1 MHLRLSKLGREEE
14 GFALI
19 PTLGAIALVTV
30 LVAVSL
36 AAANG
41 DVHLVQRDLDTKRAY
56 AAAQAGVIDYAFHLN
71 SDANYWARCTG
82 TQANPL
88 PTPNAVNQVGSTAHR
103 RTVPGS
109 TDGSQYAIELL
120 PATTYTGS
128 PNQCD
133 PTNPVDSMLEKS
145 GPNAGTFRIR
155 ATGYEG
161 TAKRSIV
168 ATFRQSSFLDYVYFT
183 QLETSDP
190 VTYGFLNPSAALDGA
205 YSQCTKFRRDG
216 RESVQ
221 IPGTG
226 IGNIPRTFCDQIV
239 FASGDNIKGP
249 MHTNDDFC
257 LAQNSNPTFG
267 RSAADPI
274 EVSASSPGW
283 HTSTNNACTGTNAS
297 PNFAG
302 SLVPNAAILLPK
314 PIETSNLQTLAGPTY
329 TYTGQTTIELSG
341 SSMRINGGASVPV
354 PTGGV
359 LYIKNGSCSTTY
371 SPFTATYPAT
381 SGCGNAIVHSSSPYA
396 SQLTIAAENDIIIDG
411 SIQRDSNASGL
422 LGLVAGNFI
431 RVKHLLCPSATPNCD
446 GSTSVETA
454 KGICGTAVNGTTP
467 PNPLNNL
474 QIDAALLAID
484 HSFIVDHYD
493 CGPSLGNLNVTGA
506 IAQKFR
512 GAVGTSSGNT
522 GYLKNYVYD
531 DHLRFEE
538 PPEGFDPT
546 NKSWH
551 VGRETLDFP

>member
-41 DVHLVQRDLDTKRAY
+41 DLHLVQRDLDTKRAY
-56 AAAQAGVIDYAFHLN
+56 AAAQAGVIDFAFHLN
-71 SDANYWARCTG
+71 NDPNYWAKCT
-82 TQANPL
+82 AV
-88 PTPNAVNQVGSTAHR
+88 PTPNAVNQVGSTAKR

-120 PATTYTGS
+120 PASAYTGS
-128 PNQCD
+128 PNQCN

-155 ATGYEG
+155 STGFEG
-161 TAKRSIV
+161 TARRSIV

-190 VTYGFLNPSAALDGA
+190 VTYGFPNPSTALTGA

-216 RESVQ
+216 RESVN
-221 IPGTG
+221 IPGTSQK
-226 IGNIPRTFCDQIV
+226 CDQIV
-239 FASGDNIKGP
+239 FVAGDNLKGP
-249 MHTNDDFC
+249 VHTNDDFAIC
-257 LAQNSNPTFG
+257 GNPTFG
-267 RSAADPI
+267 RSAADST
-274 EVSASSPGW
+274 EVSAPPTGW
-283 HTSTNNACTGTNAS
+283 LAGNSCTAN
-297 PNFAG
+297 PNFVG
-302 SLVPNAAILLPK
+302 PLVPNAPILLPK
-314 PIETSNLQTLAGPTY
+314 PIQSSDLQTLAGPTY
-329 TYTGQTTIELSG
+329 TYTGQTKIELSG
-341 SSMRINGGASVPV
+341 STMRINGGASVPV

-359 LYIKNGSCSTTY
+359 LYIANGSCSTTY

-381 SGCGNAIVHSSSPYA
+381 SGCGNALVHTSSPYT

-411 SIQRDSNASGL
+411 SIQRASDAPGL
-422 LGLVAGNFI
+422 LGLVASNFI
-431 RVKHLLCPSATPNCD
+431 RVKHPVCAASDLTCSGGTT
-446 GSTSVETA
+446 TSETA
-454 KGICGTAVNGTTP
+454 KGQCNAGVNGSESL
-467 PNPLNNL
+467 PNV

-493 CGPSLGNLNVTGA
+493 CGGTLGNLNVTGA

-512 GAVGTSSGNT
+512 GAVGTNGSPGT
-522 GYLKNYVYD
+522 GYKKNYVYD
-531 DHLRFEE
+531 DRLRFDE
-538 PPEGFDPT
+538 PPEGFDPS

-551 VGRETLDFP
+551 VGRETLDSP

>member
-1 MHLRLSKLGREEE
+1 MHLRLDRLRRLRREEE

-19 PTLGAIALVTV
+19 PTLGAIVLVTV

-41 DVHLVQRDLDTKRAY
+41 DLHLVQRDLDTKRAY

-71 SDANYWARCTG
+71 NDPNYWAKCT
-82 TQANPL
+82 AV
-88 PTPNAVNQVGSTAHR
+88 PTPNGVNQVGSSANR
-103 RTVPGS
+103 RTVPGA

-120 PATTYTGS
+120 PASTYTGN
-128 PNQCD
+128 PNQCN

-155 ATGYEG
+155 STGFKG

-190 VTYGFLNPSAALDGA
+190 VTYGFANPSAALDGA

-216 RESVQ
+216 RELVN
-221 IPGTG
+221 IPGTSQK
-226 IGNIPRTFCDQIV
+226 CDQIV
-239 FASGDNIKGP
+239 FVAGDNLKGP
-249 MHTNDDFC
+249 VHTNDDFAIC
-257 LAQNSNPTFG
+257 NNPTFG
-267 RSAADPI
+267 RSAADST
-274 EVSASSPGW
+274 EVSAPPTGW
-283 HTSTNNACTGTNAS
+283 L
-297 PNFAG
+297 AG
-302 SLVPNAAILLPK
+302 NGCSANPSFVGPLVPNSPILLPK
-314 PIETSNLQTLAGPTY
+314 PIETSNLQTLAGPSY
-329 TYTGQTTIELSG
+329 TFTGQTKIELNG
-341 SSMRINGGASVPV
+341 STMKINGGASVPV

-359 LYIKNGSCSTTY
+359 LYIKNLSCSTSY

-381 SGCGNAIVHSSSPYA
+381 SGCGNAVVHSTSPYA

-411 SIQRDSNASGL
+411 SIQRATDASGL
-422 LGLVAGNFI
+422 LGLVASNFI
-431 RVKHLLCPSATPNCD
+431 RVKHPVCPSSDLTCQ
-446 GSTSVETA
+446 GGTITSETA
-454 KGICGTAVNGTTP
+454 KGQCNSGVNGSEAL
-467 PNPLNNL
+467 PNVE
-474 QIDAALLAID
+474 IDAALLAID

-493 CGPSLGNLNVTGA
+493 CGGTLGNLNVTGA

-512 GAVGTSSGNT
+512 GAVGTNGSPGT
-522 GYLKNYVYD
+522 GYKKNYVYD

-538 PPEGFDPT
+538 PPEGFDPS

>member
-1 MHLRLSKLGREEE
+1 MHLRLSRLGREEE

-19 PTLGAIALVTV
+19 PTLGAIALITV
-30 LVAVSL
+30 LVTVSL

-41 DVHLVQRDLDTKRAY
+41 DLHLVQRDLDTKRSY

-71 SDANYWARCTG
+71 NDPNYWAHCTDVPG
-82 TQANPL
+82 KDVPGQS
-88 PTPNAVNQVGSTAHR
+88 AVNQVDSTVRR

-120 PATTYTGS
+120 PASAYTGS
-128 PNQCD
+128 PNQCN

-155 ATGYEG
+155 STGYEG
-161 TAKRSIV
+161 NGKRSIV

-190 VTYGFLNPSAALDGA
+190 VTYGYANPSPELQAAYD
-205 YSQCTKFRRDG
+205 QCTKFRRDG
-216 RESVQ
+216 RPRSGSTTPSQ
-221 IPGTG
+221 I
-226 IGNIPRTFCDQIV
+226 CDTIV
-239 FASGDNIKGP
+239 FVDGDNIKGP

-257 LAQNSNPTFG
+257 VAASSSPTFG

-283 HTSTNNACTGTNAS
+283 HTSTTNTGNGCTGTNAS

-302 SLVPNAAILLPK
+302 SLVPNAPILLPK
-314 PIETSNLQTLAGPTY
+314 PIEASNLQTLAGPTY
-329 TYTGQTTIELSG
+329 TYTGQTKIELSG
-341 SSMRINGGASVPV
+341 SSMRINGGSSVPV
-354 PTGGV
+354 PNGGV
-359 LYIKNGSCSTTY
+359 LYIKNGSCSTSY

-381 SGCGNAIVHSSSPYA
+381 SGCGNAIVHTSSAYT

-411 SIQRDSNASGL
+411 SIQRASDATGL
-422 LGLVAGNFI
+422 LGLVASNFI
-431 RVKHLLCPSATPNCD
+431 RVMHPICPNGNAACD
-446 GSTSVETA
+446 ITAPSTQTA
-454 KGICGTAVNGTTP
+454 KGACNNGI
-467 PNPLNNL
+467 NSNQSLNNPE
-474 QIDAALLAID
+474 IDAALLAID

-493 CGPSLGNLNVTGA
+493 CGGTLANLNVTGA

-512 GAVGTSSGNT
+512 GAVGTNGGSGT
-522 GYLKNYVYD
+522 GYKKNYVYD
-531 DHLRFEE
+531 DHLRYEE
-538 PPEGFDPT
+538 PPEGFDPS

>member
-1 MHLRLSKLGREEE
+1 MHLRLSTLRHDEE

-41 DVHLVQRDLDTKRAY
+41 DLHQVQRDLDTKRAY

-71 SDANYWARCTG
+71 NDPNYWAKCT
-82 TQANPL
+82 AV
-88 PTPNAVNQVGSTAHR
+88 PTPNAVNQVGSTASR

-109 TDGSQYAIELL
+109 TDGSQYAIELM
-120 PATTYTGS
+120 PASTYTGS
-128 PNQCD
+128 PNRCN

-145 GPNAGTFRIR
+145 GPNAGTFRVR
-155 ATGYEG
+155 STGYEG

-168 ATFRQSSFLDYVYFT
+168 ATFRQSSFLDFVYFT

-190 VTYGFLNPSAALDGA
+190 VTYGFANPSTALDGA

-216 RESVQ
+216 RELVQ

-226 IGNIPRTFCDQIV
+226 SGTPYPRTFCDQIV
-239 FASGDNIKGP
+239 FVAGDNIKGP
-249 MHTNDDFC
+249 LHTNDDFAIC
-257 LAQNSNPTFG
+257 GNPTFG
-267 RSAADPI
+267 RSAADST
-274 EVSASSPGW
+274 EVSAPPPGW
-283 HTSTNNACTGTNAS
+283 LTGNSCTAN
-297 PNFAG
+297 PNFVG
-302 SLVPNAAILLPK
+302 PMVPNAPILLPK

-329 TYTGQTTIELSG
+329 TYTGQTQIELTG
-341 SSMRINGGASVPV
+341 SSMKINGGASVPV

-359 LYIKNGSCSTTY
+359 LYIKNASCSTTY
-371 SPFTATYPAT
+371 SPFTATYPPT
-381 SGCGNAIVHSSSPYA
+381 SGCGNAIVHTSSPYT

-411 SIQRDSNASGL
+411 SIQRASDASGL
-422 LGLVAGNFI
+422 LGLVASNFI
-431 RVKHLLCPSATPNCD
+431 RVKHPICALASDPTCND
-446 GSTSVETA
+446 GPVTAETA
-454 KGICGTAVNGTTP
+454 KGQCKAGVNGSDSL
-467 PNPLNNL
+467 PNVE
-474 QIDAALLAID
+474 IDAALLAID

-493 CGPSLGNLNVTGA
+493 CGGSLGNLNVTGA

-512 GAVGTSSGNT
+512 GAVGTNGSPGT
-522 GYLKNYVYD
+522 GYKKNYVYD
-531 DHLRFEE
+531 DHLRYEE
-538 PPEGFDPT
+538 PPEGFDPS